1 MAQYH
6 MAPRQSSRQPHR
18 TAVPTVPAAA
28 AQTAGLHYVTD
39 TQPGIRRHRWGKGF
53 RYLGSDNTPIRSQ
66 AVVRRIKALMI
77 PPAWTQVW
85 ICAWPEGHLQ
95 ATGRDAKGRKQYR
108 YHPRWRAVRDA
119 TKYDRL
125 VAFGE
130 GLPAL
135 RRRLDQDLARPGL
148 PRDKVL
154 ATVVRLLETTLIRIG
169 NPEYARENRSFGL
182 TTMRDRHV
190 HITGTT
196 ATFQF
201 RGKSGKHHTVRL
213 TDRRVV
219 RIIQRCQ
226 DLPGYELFQYLD
238 ADGQPQTIDSADV
251 NAYLRAV
258 TGQDCTAKDV
268 RTWAGTVLTAAT
280 LWECAPFTSHAE
292 AQRNIVQ
299 TIERVAKRLGNTRA
313 VCRKCYVHPFVLEA
327 YLDSSLLRMPRPD
340 ALLATSTIPAELH
353 PEEAAV
359 LAVLKQHAAAQDLL
373 PQRAS

>member
-1 MAQYH
+1 MDH
-6 MAPRQSSRQPHR
+6 
-18 TAVPTVPAAA
+18 
-28 AQTAGLHYVTD
+28 VT
-39 TQPGIRRHRWGKGF
+39 
-53 RYLGSDNTPIRSQ
+53 RS
-66 AVVRRIKALMI
+66 
-77 PPAWTQVW
+77 
-85 ICAWPEGHLQ
+85 
-95 ATGRDAKGRKQYR
+95 
-108 YHPRWRAVRDA
+108 RAVWHRDPEIDPGQIESRA
-119 TKYDRL
+119 QSRD
-125 VAFGE
+125 GE
-130 GLPAL
+130 
-135 RRRLDQDLARPGL
+135 
-148 PRDKVL
+148 RDGESG
-154 ATVVRLLETTLIRIG
+154 RCGTL
-169 NPEYARENRSFGL
+169 
-182 TTMRDRHV
+182 RDRHV